1 MEFNSA
7 KIKIHFYG
15 EKFSNKGNK
24 VVCVLN
30 YFITAPEYYD
40 KNGSYGSFK
49 FGNGSEA
56 MKAIGVAVCGR
67 DDIFDIEKGKKIAKA
82 RAETEAYKRATELIR
97 DKVFNLAHAYAN
109 MYTDFY
115 TKNMNVRKHN
125 KEYIKKLTE

>member
-15 EKFSNKGNK
+15 EKFSHNGKK

-30 YFITAPEYYD
+30 YYISAPEYYD
-40 KNGSYGSFK
+40 KNGSYGNFR
-49 FGNGSEA
+49 FGNGSET
-56 MKAIGVAVCGR
+56 MKAIGVAVCSD
-67 DDIFDIEKGKKIAKA
+67 DDIFDLEKGKKIAKA
-82 RAETEAYKRATELIR
+82 RAETEAYKRATELLR
-97 DKVFNLAHAYAN
+97 DKVFNLAHSYVN

-115 TKNMNVRKHN
+115 SRNINVRKHN